1 MNISLYELK
10 DMYLNLM
17 DLDLE
22 DEDLRAALKNI
33 DDEIEVK
40 AENYAGLIKDL
51 ESEAEA
57 YKKEIER
64 MTKIKKAL
72 ENRASLLK
80 KNLEEAMIELDK
92 KKFKTNLFSFNIQKN
107 APSVQILDENKV
119 PEDFVE
125 YERKIKKNDLKKAI
139 QNGLITDSAILVE
152 SESLRIRW
160 ENDCYF
166 RKIKHYT
173 KQVKST
179 ERTV

>member
-1 MNISLYELK
+1 MNTSLYELK

-22 DEDLRAALKNI
+22 DSDFKIALKNI

-40 AENYAGLIKDL
+40 AENYAGLIKNL

-72 ENRASLLK
+72 ENRAKFLK
-80 KNLEEAMIELDK
+80 KNLEETMIDLDK
-92 KKFKTNLFSFNIQKN
+92 KKFKTKLFSFNIQKN
-107 APSVQILDENKV
+107 TPVIKILDKNKI
-119 PEDFVE
+119 PEEFIE
-125 YERKIKKNDLKKAI
+125 YEKIIKKNDLKKAI
-139 QNGLITDSAILVE
+139 KEGLETDSAILVE

-160 ENDCYF
+160 ENGCNF

-173 KQVKST
+173 K
-179 ERTV
+179 

>member
-22 DEDLRAALKNI
+22 DEGLRDALENI

-40 AENYAGLIKDL
+40 AENYAGVIKNL
-51 ESEAEA
+51 EAEVEA

-64 MTKIKKAL
+64 MTKIKKSL
-72 ENRASLLK
+72 EGRADYLK

-92 KKFKTNLFSFNIQKN
+92 KKFKTNLFSFNIQRD
-107 APSVQILDENKV
+107 APSVKILDEEKI
-119 PEDFVE
+119 PEEFVE
-125 YERKIKKNDLKKAI
+125 YERKIKKSDLKKAI

-152 SESLRIRW
+152 SESLRIR
-160 ENDCYF
+160 
-166 RKIKHYT
+166 
-173 KQVKST
+173 
-179 ERTV
+179 

>member
-22 DEDLRAALKNI
+22 GEELGKALENI

-40 AENYAGLIKDL
+40 AENYAGLIKNL
-51 ESEAEA
+51 EAEAEA

-72 ENRASLLK
+72 ENRASFLK
-80 KNLEEAMIELDK
+80 RNLEEAMIELDK
-92 KKFKTNLFSFNIQKN
+92 KKFKTKLFSFNIQRN
-107 APSVQILDENKV
+107 APSVKILDEDKV
-119 PEDFVE
+119 PEEFIE
-125 YERKIKKNDLKKAI
+125 YEKKIKKNDLKKAI
-139 QNGLITDSAILVE
+139 KEGLETEGAILVE
-152 SESLRIRW
+152 SESLRIKW
-160 ENDCYF
+160 ENECYF

-173 KQVKST
+173 K
-179 ERTV
+179 

>member
-22 DEDLRAALKNI
+22 DEDLRAALENI

-40 AENYAGLIKDL
+40 AENYAGLIKNL
-51 ESEAEA
+51 EAEAEA

-72 ENRASLLK
+72 ENRASFLK
-80 KNLEEAMIELDK
+80 KNLEKAMIELDK
-92 KKFKTNLFSFNIQKN
+92 KKFKTKLFSFNIQRNK
-107 APSVQILDENKV
+107 PSVQILKEDMI

-125 YERKIKKNDLKKAI
+125 YERKIKKNELVKAI
-139 QNGLITDSAILVE
+139 QGGLITDSAILVE
-152 SESLRIRW
+152 SESLRIR
-160 ENDCYF
+160 
-166 RKIKHYT
+166 
-173 KQVKST
+173 
-179 ERTV
+179 